1 MPSQLPRP
9 YVSVVVPLYNE
20 QDSVEPLH
28 QQITSAL
35 VALGASY
42 EIIFVD
48 DGSRD
53 RTFAVAEALAAR
65 DPSLRVIKF
74 RANAGQTPAMAA
86 GIDHARGETIVT
98 MDGDLQ
104 NDPDDIQYLLRE
116 LERGHDLA
124 VGWRFER
131 QDKFLSRRLPS
142 VIANRLIRK
151 VTRVAI
157 KDNGCSLKAFR
168 AKVIQ
173 GVPLYSEMHRFI
185 PAMMSVAGPK
195 IAEIKVKHHARRFGQ
210 SKYGLARIYRVL
222 LDLLI
227 VKSVAS
233 FSDRPLLW
241 FALLGVPAAL
251 IGVGG
256 LVIGL
261 GVQYARF
268 GQVSL
273 PVAGSGLLFLA
284 LALFLFLGGALAE
297 LVFKTGDVRPRQFA
311 ALTMTRP
318 GTQGAGAGQ

>member
-1 MPSQLPRP
+1 MSIQPLRP
-9 YVSVVVPLYNE
+9 YVSVVVPLFNE
-20 QDSVEPLH
+20 QESVEPLH
-28 QQITSAL
+28 RQITAAL
-35 VALGASY
+35 RALGVSY

-53 RTFAVAEALAAR
+53 RTFAAAESLAAL
-65 DPSLRVIKF
+65 DPCLRVIKF

-86 GIDHARGETIVT
+86 GIDHARGDRIVT

-104 NDPDDIQYLLRE
+104 NDPDDIGALLRE
-116 LERGHDLA
+116 LERGNDLA
-124 VGWRFER
+124 VGWRYER

-142 VIANRLIRK
+142 VIANRLIGR
-151 VTRVAI
+151 VTGVPI

-185 PAMMSVAGPK
+185 PAMLSVAGPR

-210 SKYGLARIYRVL
+210 SKYGLSRTYRVL

-241 FALLGVPAAL
+241 FALLGVPAAV
-251 IGVGG
+251 IGAIG
-256 LVIGL
+256 LVVGL
-261 GVQYARF
+261 GVQFVRS
-268 GQVSL
+268 GEVSL
-273 PVAGSGLLFLA
+273 PIAGSGLLFLA
-284 LALFLFLGGALAE
+284 LAVFLFLGGALAE

-318 GTQGAGAGQ
+318 GAPDEGARE